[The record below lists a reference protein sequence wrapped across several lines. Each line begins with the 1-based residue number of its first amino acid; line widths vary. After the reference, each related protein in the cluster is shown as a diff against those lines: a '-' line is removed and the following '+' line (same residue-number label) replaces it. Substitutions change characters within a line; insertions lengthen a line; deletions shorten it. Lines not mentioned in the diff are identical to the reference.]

1 MAGPMMMMPLND
13 VWRTNQEVP
22 LIFTRALQW
31 KHTTVAVQMTLA
43 LTGTHSNALLTISLL
58 TNRYIFT
65 VHLYTVHIKKL
76 CCICWKR
83 KTFCSCYCLRLTEF
97 CKRRIGMNWT
107 TMSYKNKYRS
117 STSHNKKR
125 YIFSYN
131 NISSTIRAL
140 LIGVRFKKGFH
151 EIICHSDVL

>member
-65 VHLYTVHIKKL
+65 VHLYTVHIKKTML
-76 CCICWKR
+76 HLLKKKNILFLLLF
-83 KTFCSCYCLRLTEF
+83 KT
-97 CKRRIGMNWT
+97 
-107 TMSYKNKYRS
+107 
-117 STSHNKKR
+117 
-125 YIFSYN
+125 
-131 NISSTIRAL
+131 
-140 LIGVRFKKGFH
+140 
-151 EIICHSDVL
+151 D